1 MAQVSGGIG
10 EAVAAVLVLVIDD
23 DPQVRYLIR
32 LALEEEGFDVA
43 TAGDGAHALQLAA
56 ERSPWLVVL
65 DVSLPDM
72 ASVTVADQL
81 RAACPAVPVLV
92 ITADGRAAEKAARL
106 GAYAYLHKPFDVGD
120 LVALVRRGLQADR

>member
-1 MAQVSGGIG
+1 M
-10 EAVAAVLVLVIDD
+10 AAVLVLVIDD

-81 RAACPAVPVLV
+81 RGACPAVPVLV

>member
-10 EAVAAVLVLVIDD
+10 EAVAAVLVIDD

-56 ERSPWLVVL
+56 ERSPGLVVL